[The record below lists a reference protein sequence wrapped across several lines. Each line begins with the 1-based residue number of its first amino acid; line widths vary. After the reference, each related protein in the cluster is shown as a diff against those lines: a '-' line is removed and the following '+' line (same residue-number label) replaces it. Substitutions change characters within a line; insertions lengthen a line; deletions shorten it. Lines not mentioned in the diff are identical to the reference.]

1 MMWVLRRWIQT
12 IATFI
17 SNAYLM
23 FPATR
28 TIYQGK
34 LKSVCT
40 PGLNCYSCPA
50 ATGAC
55 PLGSLQN
62 FYASLRPG
70 LEAGRFH
77 VGLYVIGF
85 LGIIGSLVGR
95 MPCAWVCPFGF
106 LQELIYKI
114 PSRKFEIPHILI
126 YGKYV
131 FLALFIV
138 ILPAVVVDDFGYG
151 VTWFCKYICPAGTLE
166 AGIPMMVLQP
176 SLRELIGI
184 LFYNKLAILL
194 LFLTIMVFIKR
205 PFCRMVCPLGAI
217 YSLFNRVSVFRM
229 VHDPDKCVLCKEC
242 YRLCPMGVKF
252 YEGAN
257 QIDCIRCMKCYQEAC
272 KFGAISY
279 EIAGISLP
287 SLSRKRPEK
296 EILAD

>member
-12 IATFI
+12 LATFI

-23 FPATR
+23 FPFTR
-28 TIYQGK
+28 NIYKGR

-55 PLGSLQN
+55 PLGALQN

-70 LEAGRFH
+70 LEEGRLH

-114 PSRKFEIPHILI
+114 PSRKFEIPHALI

-131 FLALFIV
+131 LLPFFIV
-138 ILPAVVVDDFGYG
+138 ILPLVVIDDLGYG
-151 VTWFCKYICPAGTLE
+151 MAWFCKFVCPAGTLE
-166 AGIPMMVLQP
+166 AGIPILLLQP
-176 SLRELIGI
+176 SLRELIGL

-194 LFLTIMVFIKR
+194 LFLILMVFIKR
-205 PFCRMVCPLGAI
+205 PFCRTACPLGAI

-229 VHDPDKCVLCKEC
+229 VHNPDKCVLCKEC
-242 YRLCPMGVKF
+242 YRQCPMGVRF

-257 QIDCIRCMKCYQEAC
+257 QVDCIRCMKCYQEAC
-272 KFGAISY
+272 QYGAISY
-279 EIAGISLP
+279 EITGISQP
-287 SLSRKRPEK
+287 SVDGHHREK
-296 EILAD
+296 KVPAD